1 MTDLKILQWNCRS
14 INRNNINLE
23 CLLSVNGFVNIIA
36 LSETWLHSGQKFSLR
51 GYQIFRQDKINGYGG
66 VALCLSKNLCVSL
79 VPLNNQLQTFS
90 GSIDMVCADL
100 HLPSQLPI
108 RIYSI
113 YCPPQARIPAQFFN
127 ELVKEKG

>member
-66 VALCLSKNLCVSL
+66 VALCLSKNLCVSS
-79 VPLNNQLQTFS
+79 VPLNNQLQTLS

-108 RIYSI
+108 
-113 YCPPQARIPAQFFN
+113 
-127 ELVKEKG
+127 